1 MMELALTTATGK
13 TSKKTVD
20 LSEAIFSA
28 DFNEDLV
35 HQAVTSYLAGARS
48 GTRAQ
53 KNRSDVRGG
62 GKKPWRQKGTGRAR
76 SGTIR
81 SPIWRSG
88 GVTFAARPQDFSKKL
103 NKKMYR
109 AAMRSIFSELL
120 RNDRLIVI
128 DDFKMETPK
137 TKELSA
143 KLDALGVEKVLL
155 ITHDLNEALFLSAR
169 NLYKV
174 GICEVGY
181 IDPVSLVRFEKVL
194 MTVSAIKKLEELL
207 A

>member
-1 MMELALTTATGK
+1 MELALTTATGK

-20 LSEAIFSA
+20 LPEAIFSA
-28 DFNEDLV
+28 AFNEDLV
-35 HQAVTSYLAGARS
+35 HQAVTSYLAGARA

-120 RNDRLIVI
+120 RNERLIVI

-143 KLDALGVEKVLL
+143 KLDALGVDKVLL

-169 NLYKV
+169 NLYKL

-181 IDPVSLVRFEKVL
+181 IDPVSLVRFDKVL
-194 MTVSAIKKLEELL
+194 MTVSAVKKLEESLV
-207 A
+207 

>member
-1 MMELALTTATGK
+1 MELALTTATGK
-13 TSKKTVD
+13 TSKKTVE
-20 LSEAIFSA
+20 LPEAIFSA
-28 DFNEDLV
+28 SFNEDLV
-35 HQAVTSYLAGARS
+35 HQAVTSYLAGGRS

-53 KNRSDVRGG
+53 KTRSEVRGG

-128 DDFKMETPK
+128 DDFKMEAPK
-137 TKELSA
+137 TKELAA
-143 KLDALGVEKVLL
+143 KLDALGMDSVLL
-155 ITHDLNEALFLSAR
+155 ITHDLNEALFLSAQ
-169 NLYKV
+169 NLFKV

-181 IDPVSLVRFEKVL
+181 IDPVSLVRFDKVL
-194 MTVSAIKKLEELL
+194 MTVSAVKKLEESLV
-207 A
+207 